1 MKRFL
6 KSFRHGEKGFTLIE
20 LLIVILILGVLA
32 AVVVPN
38 AARFMQSGKKGAAQT
53 ELGSIQVA
61 VYAGMADNGVGTIDG
76 NTVVDSTNGVINTD
90 PDIDI
95 DEYLQ
100 GGDEDPETSPGV
112 ARLEGTWTVDPDGL
126 VSAGFFPED
135 APHWAYDADGTPIW
149 DYVEAAVP

>member
-1 MKRFL
+1 MRRFL

-38 AARFMQSGKKGAAQT
+38 ASKFLQSGQKGAAES
-53 ELGSIQVA
+53 ELGSVQVA
-61 VYAGMADNGVGTIDG
+61 VYAGMADAGVGSIDG
-76 NTVVDSTNGVINTD
+76 GEVNSGNGDINTD

-100 GGDEDPETSPGV
+100 GGI
-112 ARLEGTWTVDPDGL
+112 ARLKGSWTVDTDDGTGL
-126 VSAGFFPED
+126 VT
-135 APHWAYDADGTPIW
+135 DGTFPDSSTTSTYWEYSLTDGIPTW
-149 DYVEAAVP
+149 THYPLPA